1 MLDGSAGVDL
11 SQILLSPTSER
22 LIRAAPRFIPR
33 PRPSSSELRRD
44 ECMRRL
50 AMPGQML
57 RALWD
62 FGESA
67 EDLPAE
73 VRTRVRALGAMLRW
87 KASSASETPLNGS
100 VCPHRIVDWAAMP
113 LAQVQAICKQ
123 LGCSLNDVV
132 LGIVTTALRAFML
145 RRRVDPATLDFRVG
159 APVDI
164 RPKGERGMGNHVS
177 SWVLRLPLGEESPRR
192 QIELI
197 REETRALKESHQA
210 VALQMLNSLKEWLPF
225 DVQSASVGTL
235 NTIVSNVPGPQT
247 PLYMLGAEALALY
260 PYPPLI
266 ENLGLAI
273 GVLSYNGQLC
283 WGFTGDY
290 DLVPDLEDFVRGIQR
305 AAEQLAHASGVAVDG
320 SWDLALREAS
330 APVSAERARGQDC
343 APRRST
349 APSPTTPDTAT
360 PSLPA

>member
-1 MLDGSAGVDL
+1 MDGLSTPSLPHNSFQLLPVLLDEPCHSARRRRLFGMGGNLRVGRPIYIVPAMEERDGFDIAVLLLVATTAPLAASPVACHITLGRPVRLSAARRSIFIILEPQRDATNAIDVDARL
-11 SQILLSPTSER
+11 LLGRNNRFRIWEEVLLSPTSER

-177 SWVLRLPLGEESPRR
+177 SWVLRLPLGEESPR
-192 QIELI
+192 Q
-197 REETRALKESHQA
+197 K
-210 VALQMLNSLKEWLPF
+210 
-225 DVQSASVGTL
+225 
-235 NTIVSNVPGPQT
+235 
-247 PLYMLGAEALALY
+247 
-260 PYPPLI
+260 
-266 ENLGLAI
+266 
-273 GVLSYNGQLC
+273 
-283 WGFTGDY
+283 
-290 DLVPDLEDFVRGIQR
+290 
-305 AAEQLAHASGVAVDG
+305 
-320 SWDLALREAS
+320 
-330 APVSAERARGQDC
+330 
-343 APRRST
+343 
-349 APSPTTPDTAT
+349 
-360 PSLPA
+360 